1 MTANEKLHQ
10 DDGAAKIDSK
20 YFKSLVGFLIY
31 LTNSR
36 PNILRF
42 IENPSRLHLA
52 AAKRILRYLQ
62 RTKDHE
68 ILYKQQNENRLTG
81 YSDSDWAGSYDD
93 RKSTF
98 GYVFYLV
105 TNIISW
111 CSKKHNS
118 ITLFSAEAEYIVA
131 NEVVC

>member
-1 MTANEKLHQ
+1 
-10 DDGAAKIDSK
+10 
-20 YFKSLVGFLIY
+20 
-31 LTNSR
+31 
-36 PNILRF
+36 
-42 IENPSRLHLA
+42 
-52 AAKRILRYLQ
+52 
-62 RTKDHE
+62 
-68 ILYKQQNENRLTG
+68 LTG

-118 ITLFSAEAEYIVA
+118 ITLFSAEAEYIAA

>member
-36 PNILRF
+36 PNILFSVSIISRF

-68 ILYKQQNENRLTG
+68 ILFKE
-81 YSDSDWAGSYDD
+81 
-93 RKSTF
+93 
-98 GYVFYLV
+98 
-105 TNIISW
+105 
-111 CSKKHNS
+111 
-118 ITLFSAEAEYIVA
+118 
-131 NEVVC
+131 